1 MVKVKVLRPV
11 TVDFETFG
19 IEGRPAYPP
28 IPVGV
33 SIKWFGKP
41 AKYYA
46 WGHPSQNNCGVLDAI
61 KALTL
66 AWVHP
71 DGVLFHNAKFDLD
84 VAEAHLGLPLLPWDR
99 IHDTMFLL
107 FLNEPHEAQALK
119 PAAHRLLGLPPD
131 EQDAV
136 ADWLVTNQPLAGVK
150 ISRSYKSEHT
160 AGRYIAYAPGDV
172 VGPYANGDTD
182 RTEQLFTLLHQ
193 RVLEAGMSEA
203 YDRERK
209 LLPILL
215 QLERDGVPIDLP
227 RLASDVKAYQGQRD
241 EVSAWILTRLKI
253 KDPEF
258 NLDSAD
264 QLVEAL
270 MRTNKVDEVM
280 LGQTPKGAWRTDK
293 DSLDLAVTDRL
304 LLGMLKHRTQLST
317 CLKTFMQPW
326 LLVAQQTGG
335 VIYTQWNQT
344 RATDSGGSVGTKTGR
359 LSSTPNFQ
367 NIPKEFKPIF
377 RHEEKDAKK
386 AKALPP
392 CPLIKLLPLPQVRS
406 YVTARKGM
414 VLLDR
419 DYSQQE
425 LRILGHFEDGVLR
438 EAYEEDPWLDV
449 HDFATTMLQEQYGL
463 FPGRSHE
470 DARKP
475 VKNTGFGL
483 IYGMGVGKLAIKSE
497 VTVDMAKQV
506 KEAYLAIFPG
516 LRDMYSEMK
525 RRAKAEEPIRT
536 WGGRVYYCE
545 PPKEIDGQLRH
556 FDYKM
561 LNVLIQGSA
570 ADCTK
575 EAVIRYWATKPAS
588 HQLLLTVH
596 DELLVMCP
604 KDEVELGM
612 RLLQEAMDGIKF
624 GVPMLSEGKTTS
636 TNWSA
641 LKTYDKGGRR
651 AD

>member
-1 MVKVKVLRPV
+1 
-11 TVDFETFG
+11 
-19 IEGRPAYPP
+19 
-28 IPVGV
+28 
-33 SIKWFGKP
+33 
-41 AKYYA
+41 
-46 WGHPSQNNCGVLDAI
+46 
-61 KALTL
+61 
-66 AWVHP
+66 
-71 DGVLFHNAKFDLD
+71 
-84 VAEAHLGLPLLPWDR
+84 
-99 IHDTMFLL
+99 
-107 FLNEPHEAQALK
+107 
-119 PAAHRLLGLPPD
+119 
-131 EQDAV
+131 
-136 ADWLVTNQPLAGVK
+136 
-150 ISRSYKSEHT
+150 
-160 AGRYIAYAPGDV
+160 
-172 VGPYANGDTD
+172 
-182 RTEQLFTLLHQ
+182 
-193 RVLEAGMSEA
+193 MSEA

-215 QLERDGVPIDLP
+215 QLERDGVPVDLP

-651 AD
+651 AN